1 MGTVTALKRQGKAG
15 CTAAPVFCMETCGRV
30 LTDRADCPGTGIDI
44 GIGTGTGTGID
55 TGIDIGISIGI
66 GTESLPVT
74 GND

>member
-15 CTAAPVFCMETCGRV
+15 CAAAPVFCMETCGRV
-30 LTDRADCPGTGIDI
+30 LTDRADCPDAGIGIDIGTGPGTGID
-44 GIGTGTGTGID
+44 
-55 TGIDIGISIGI
+55 IGI